1 MWLSL
6 ILSMFL
12 DMFIWCWG
20 RYGRKLTERD
30 LQNRELDGEEAEE
43 LAGGFGWEPCVF
55 AFVFLVFEVILREL
69 QLL

>member
-1 MWLSL
+1 
-6 ILSMFL
+6 MFL
-12 DMFIWCWG
+12 DLFIWCWG

-55 AFVFLVFEVILREL
+55 AFVFGI
-69 QLL
+69 